1 MVDLGM
7 KSRSTLLRAALELG
21 NAATAFLM
29 LGKLRVTPVDGN
41 ISLISGKH

>member
-1 MVDLGM
+1 M
-7 KSRSTLLRAALELG
+7 KNRSTLLRAALELG

-29 LGKLRVTPVDGN
+29 LGKLHVTPVDDN